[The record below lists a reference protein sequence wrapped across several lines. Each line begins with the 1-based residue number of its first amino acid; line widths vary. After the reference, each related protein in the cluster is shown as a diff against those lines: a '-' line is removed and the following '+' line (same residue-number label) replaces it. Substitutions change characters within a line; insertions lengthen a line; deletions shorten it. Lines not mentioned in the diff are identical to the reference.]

1 MPVFKHSETDAV
13 KFLWLSFSDTQNTRV
28 LQTLFCGKNIKNID
42 REAFAECSKLSNIN
56 MKKAK
61 GITSIGKKAFRK
73 INAKAKVTVPAAK
86 KAKYKN
92 LLKKAGLPKK
102 AAVK

>member
-1 MPVFKHSETDAV
+1 
-13 KFLWLSFSDTQNTRV
+13 
-28 LQTLFCGKNIKNID
+28 
-42 REAFAECSKLSNIN
+42 

-102 AAVK
+102 ATVK